1 MGFSRIS
8 FHSFRNLKDAEVG
21 VGADKVFLIGEN
33 GQGKTNFLEA
43 IYLLCY
49 GSSFRGAFDS
59 EIARSGSEGL
69 YALYGSGSDA
79 FSDVTLRFDVG
90 KKNISLGGK
99 TVVDRKELVS
109 VRPCIAFS
117 HEDMKFVSGSPE
129 RRRWFLDQ
137 TLALLDPQTLDGIRD
152 FKKILLT
159 RNALL
164 REGKESLLDLV
175 DEQFVE
181 SGLRLIAARAALVK
195 AFDEFFRPLYSE
207 ISGFPEG
214 VSIVYKPSWRELGR
228 ETILGVLR
236 EKRGMELQ
244 RGASCS
250 GPHRDRIEYS
260 RGGQPFEATA
270 STGQLRLLAL
280 SLRVAQAE
288 HFHSTTG
295 RKAVL
300 LLDDVLL
307 ELDPEKRRRF
317 VAKLPESDQSF
328 FTFLPGEPFSAYAD
342 SSTLVY
348 WVKDGRFG
356 DKESF

>member
-1 MGFSRIS
+1 MGFSRVS
-8 FHSFRNLKDAEVG
+8 FCSFRNLQDAEVG
-21 VGADKVFLIGEN
+21 TGAGKVFLIGEN

-43 IYLLCY
+43 VYLLCY
-49 GSSFRGAFDS
+49 GSSFRGSFDA
-59 EIARSGSEGL
+59 EIARAGSGGG
-69 YALYGSGSDA
+69 YALRGTGTRGSD
-79 FSDVTLRFDVG
+79 DVRLRFEAG
-90 KKNISLGGK
+90 KKGISLGGK
-99 TVVDRKELVS
+99 TVVDRKELVG
-109 VRPCIAFS
+109 VHPCIAFS

-164 REGKESLLDLV
+164 REGKESLLELV
-175 DEQFVE
+175 DEQYVE
-181 SGLRLIAARAALVK
+181 AGMRLVAARASLVG
-195 AFDEFFRPLYSE
+195 AFDDFFRPLYSE

-214 VSIVYKPSWRELGR
+214 VSIVYKPSWKDLDRDK
-228 ETILGVLR
+228 ILAGLR
-236 EKRGMELQ
+236 ERRFMELQ
-244 RGASCS
+244 RGASTS
-250 GPHRDRIEYS
+250 GPHRDRVEYA
-260 RGGQPFEATA
+260 RDGKPFEATA

-288 HFHSTTG
+288 HFRATTG

-317 VAKLPESDQSF
+317 VARLPESEQSF
-328 FTFLPGEPFSAYAD
+328 FTFLPGEPFSSYAD

-348 WVKDGRFG
+348 WVKDGRLG
-356 DKESF
+356 NKEGI